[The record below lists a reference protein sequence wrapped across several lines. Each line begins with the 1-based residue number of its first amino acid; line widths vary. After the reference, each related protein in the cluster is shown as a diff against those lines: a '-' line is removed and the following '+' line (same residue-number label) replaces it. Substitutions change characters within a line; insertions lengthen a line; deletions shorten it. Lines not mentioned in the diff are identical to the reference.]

1 MNALPQLNSQYKN
14 DAALCVERWQQ
25 DGGLR
30 GLSSKT
36 KRNREIRESTA
47 VMLENQYLQIEQTAN
62 STGSDDI
69 AVFRRIALPMV
80 RRFFPQLIAHHLV
93 GVQPMTGPQALI
105 YYMRFRAGI
114 TKGNQAGVDNAAGDV
129 KWTNTSADNSSG
141 WDAAS
146 LQQKQDGT
154 VVLPIWYSHQH
165 VYRETTD
172 ASAGGTTT
180 RTYQLAKTPVLTNE
194 VVAGPV
200 DVADIPILTLNQSY
214 TAFGKI
220 YDGAVLAGYF
230 YVIGTTVTVS
240 AIAGVTNSPQSG
252 TFTTAGV
259 LTITWDNDP
268 GADTQLQNV
277 VYEYNLECQSDLPR
291 VTLVI
296 EDHTIK
302 AKTRKLRADWTNE
315 AAQDIR
321 AQYNMEVETEF
332 TQFMAEQINLEVDR
346 EIVEDLR
353 ANAGT
358 VAVWDFATALGD
370 TAKEKQESLYIKIV
384 EVSNQIH
391 KKTLRAEAN
400 FIVTSPEIAVLLSTA
415 TAGFAAAPTDDW
427 ESSVGM
433 QFLGTING
441 RYRLFKDPNF
451 PRDQILLGYRGD
463 SSYDVGYYY
472 CPYVALVQSGTLV
485 NPDTGCPTKIMMT
498 RYAKVMLREGTRFFG
513 RISVLNFF
521 L

>member
-1 MNALPQLNSQYKN
+1 MFGLPQLNSDYKN
-14 DAALCVERWQQ
+14 KAKLCVERWEE
-25 DGGLR
+25 DGALVGLPSR
-30 GLSSKT
+30 SK
-36 KRNREIRESTA
+36 RDREIREATS
-47 VMLENQYLQIEQTAN
+47 VMLENQYLQIEQAAT

-80 RRFFPQLIAHHLV
+80 RRYFPQLIAHHLV

-114 TKGNQAGVDNAAGDV
+114 TKGNQPGVDNAAGDV
-129 KWTNTSADNSSG
+129 KWTNTGADATSG
-141 WDAAS
+141 WDNTS
-146 LQQKQDGT
+146 LQQKADGS
-154 VVLPIWYSHQH
+154 VVLPIYYSHQR
-165 VYRETTD
+165 VYRETTP
-172 ASAGGTTT
+172 ALAGGAGT
-180 RTYQLAKTPVLTNE
+180 RSYQLAKTPVLTNS
-194 VVAGPV
+194 VQAGPT
-200 DVADIPILTLNQSY
+200 DVADIPTLTLNENY

-220 YDGAVLAGYF
+220 YDGAVLTGYF
-230 YVIGTTVTVS
+230 RIIGTTVTVTAVIGPAITPTS
-240 AIAGVTNSPQSG
+240 A
-252 TFTTAGV
+252 TFTTDGLMA
-259 LTITWDNDP
+259 ITWSADP
-268 GADTQLQNV
+268 GADTEIRNV
-277 VYEYNLECQSDLPR
+277 VYEYNMECQSDLPR

-302 AKTRKLRADWTNE
+302 AKIRKLRADWTNE

-321 AQYNMEVETEF
+321 AQHNVEVETEF
-332 TQFMAEQINLEVDR
+332 TQFMSEQINLEVDR

-358 VAVWDFATALGD
+358 IGVWDFATALGD

-400 FIVTSPEIAVLLSTA
+400 FIVTSPEIAVILSTA
-415 TAGFAAAPTDDW
+415 TAGFAAAPTDGW
-427 ESSVGM
+427 ESNVGM
-433 QFLGTING
+433 QFLGTINS

-451 PRDQILLGYRGD
+451 PRDQILLGFRGD

-485 NPDTGCPTKIMMT
+485 DPQTGCPTKIMMT
-498 RYAKVMLREGTRFFG
+498 RYAKVMLREGPRYFG